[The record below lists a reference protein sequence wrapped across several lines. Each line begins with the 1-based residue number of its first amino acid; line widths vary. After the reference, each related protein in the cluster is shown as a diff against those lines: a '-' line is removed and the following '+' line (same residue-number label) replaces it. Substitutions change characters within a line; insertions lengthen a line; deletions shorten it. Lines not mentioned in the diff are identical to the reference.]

1 MLTPLEVHR
10 HNYIWCLENPFH
22 SCGIRSN
29 ILCNQSIDCIKPTKF
44 CDKCCRGG
52 CVTTPSNVTSWK
64 ARVPKF
70 SYQQYNCISYDLSHL
85 TKGSFSLVG
94 CEKTSSNLT
103 LCWKLFGVT
112 DAEFRVIPTPDIPLL
127 CSLCLT
133 ARHHQNSATHHW
145 KRKCFTAAITL
156 LHNTT
161 VLHTICN
168 FQRQSLYRLL

>member
-52 CVTTPSNVTSWK
+52 CVTTPSNVAGK
-64 ARVPKF
+64 PVC
-70 SYQQYNCISYDLSHL
+70 Q
-85 TKGSFSLVG
+85 SLVINSTIVLVMTYPISQKVPSVSWAVK
-94 CEKTSSNLT
+94 KTSSNLT

-133 ARHHQNSATHHW
+133 ARHHQNSATHRW

-161 VLHTICN
+161 VLPTI
-168 FQRQSLYRLL
+168 